1 LSVAAPRSLPPRPAV
16 ASRPRVVLG
25 TAKEARKRA
34 VSADPE
40 GVDGHRSGPTGGGGD
55 GDDEN
60 PSAQKRPRVTDTVPS
75 LPSPSPSLPS
85 PSLPP
90 SLPPR
95 AATITRSVRGWD
107 AEAYTDASNARLFLA
122 SHPAHA
128 CAPDA
133 HDTKAALIAAADL
146 ANRHQDDPLH
156 WAHAHGLPERDLEAL
171 RQCLRVGCVDAR
183 DYERATR
190 AAVAREWVGVA
201 APLSADQ
208 RAHSDA
214 STYSYLAAVRRDQ
227 RSRPTGE
234 RSSPTG
240 ERSRPTGE
248 RSRPT
253 GERSRPTGERSS
265 PTGERSRPTGE
276 RSRPTG
282 ERSRPTG
289 ERSSPTGERSS
300 PTGDGAVDASG
311 SPVGCFATRAR
322 IAADWASLEAYP
334 DVSSVRA
341 AFWRCAILP
350 SMRRYY
356 PSTVPRSSPSPFSAW
371 VVPPPLPPPTRAH
384 AT

>member
-1 LSVAAPRSLPPRPAV
+1 
-16 ASRPRVVLG
+16 
-25 TAKEARKRA
+25 
-34 VSADPE
+34 
-40 GVDGHRSGPTGGGGD
+40 
-55 GDDEN
+55 
-60 PSAQKRPRVTDTVPS
+60 VTDTVPS

-214 STYSYLAAVRRDQ
+214 STYNYLAAVRRDQ
-227 RSRPTGE
+227 
-234 RSSPTG
+234 
-240 ERSRPTGE
+240 RSRPTGE

-265 PTGERSRPTGE
+265 
-276 RSRPTG
+276 
-282 ERSRPTG
+282 PTG